1 MKVYLF
7 VIIALLFLPLNA
19 TGVDIKYAGCVT
31 IQENLLKE
39 AKVLYEKKTG
49 RTIGL
54 SGGGAGAG
62 IKGVSSGLVDIAG
75 VSRPLRPDE
84 IAQGLVAYTVG
95 YSAVAVV
102 VNKEL
107 NINNLSIKELKDIF
121 TGKIKNWKELKGPD
135 LPVKVVIPSKGYASR
150 DEFDRVVM
158 EKERFAEEA
167 IITPEQTLSETVDS
181 IKGAIGIVDTSM
193 LDPKKVKVVRIEG
206 VLPEKTNIKSG
217 RYKLVI
223 PINLVTNGEAKGI
236 IKEFIDYLLSP
247 EGQSIVEKRFI
258 GTN

>member
-1 MKVYLF
+1 
-7 VIIALLFLPLNA
+7 
-19 TGVDIKYAGCVT
+19 
-31 IQENLLKE
+31 
-39 AKVLYEKKTG
+39 
-49 RTIGL
+49 
-54 SGGGAGAG
+54 
-62 IKGVSSGLVDIAG
+62 
-75 VSRPLRPDE
+75 
-84 IAQGLVAYTVG
+84 VG

-150 DEFDRVVM
+150 DEFDRAVM

-167 IITPEQTLSETVDS
+167 IITPEQTLSETVDG

-193 LDPKKVKVVRIEG
+193 LDPKNVKVVRIEG
-206 VLPEKTNIKSG
+206 VLPDKANIKSG

-236 IKEFIDYLLSP
+236 IKEFIDFLLSP
-247 EGQSIVEKRFI
+247 EGQSIVEKRFV
-258 GTN
+258 GAK